1 MRTFTFRLYILL
13 LCGFLSACNDTNPE
27 KNEQN
32 TKASYKVVTTYTGA
46 GSIVPESLNIEAG
59 SSATFE
65 LRPDEGYYLA
75 DATGCHGFLDKE
87 KLNYHVNNVND
98 SCSIDVSFKPLK
110 LSIKINLPEGAS
122 LTLDKSDYFYGD
134 GLSAQLILD
143 ASHKVESITG
153 CQGQLVGEYYQVAK
167 LVESCEISLKTLTPK
182 RTFTDEK
189 SGQQL
194 QVKVL
199 DNAGVIATSS
209 QGIISKDEPNLPAMS
224 NDIVLPFQLLAID
237 IATTPG
243 ADVLVELTY
252 PSAVS
257 EQSRYIK
264 SDGETWYFMPTEFA
278 QLAADKRS
286 IVLHLQDGGYGDSD
300 GVANGIIKDP
310 GGIAELQKIIVQ
322 GIAYEGGSISPNTQ
336 TVSYGDSTIFTLSP
350 DEGFGISDVTGC
362 SGTLTGNTYTTGMVT
377 SACQVSA
384 SFSPHTFNV
393 DASAGEGGGISPS
406 TQTVSYGDSA
416 TFTLVV
422 DEGYE
427 ISGVTG
433 CNGTLTDNTYTT
445 GVITSACQINAS
457 FSQQTFTVDASAGE
471 GGGISPSTQIINYG
485 DTTRFTVTPAVGFS
499 IAEVSGCNGTLVGN
513 VYTTGRITSICQI
526 SANFTQGLLT
536 VTATASAGGSISPST
551 QSVSYGDTASFTVTP
566 DDGFAIAS
574 VSGCGGVL
582 TGNTY
587 TTGIITSACQI
598 SVNFSLGSFDVTSS
612 ALDGYGVSLSSDGES
627 WRELIANGTRL
638 EKRAN
643 STLQQIYIKLDE
655 QVFVTSCEV
664 SNCVI
669 TPFTLLKAYIAQAF
683 STNQAQYSTQLI
695 NEVLGVTADPFISQT
710 TNEMDRV
717 KFASWVTESS
727 LLNVITT
734 SAGDALDSYL
744 DSDAVK
750 QLFPLGKVR
759 QIETVAIEVGEPP
772 SLDEGETAQVF
783 SVATQ
788 QTSEQQGS
796 TSGYLSDYVLQ
807 TSSVDAQRQEVT
819 TDIIYLGFNVGRWRG
834 QLNAETHSLT
844 SVFLLNPTWLFL
856 PEIEKTEIAEK
867 LLVSSTFSQAITLY
881 QSMVSS
887 GDFVSMD
894 DYTALLEQAVLVLPE
909 LANPQLNVISS
920 AATSSY
926 QMSESSSAIH
936 SAKPQHARALQAA
949 QQCQPDLKPK
959 PLISSVLIDPLT
971 FENKSCDETV
981 INSRLA
987 VWYGWADSETLLT
1000 NSFWQELSH
1009 SQMITPKEL
1018 LRVTAE
1024 SSPVTV
1030 EVGKEY
1036 SLYKSHPNRLISK
1049 PGVFNTARG
1058 VSFVFKII
1066 FGMPAVVNNQL
1077 TEKIKAVAKKATE
1090 FKKTYEPVITLSEG
1104 VIASYQLLFEAFET
1118 QLKGPD
1124 SNTALYLGATK
1135 ALNNIQL
1142 GLDILQKVIDTGAN
1156 DDNQFEQ
1163 VDLKALFAEM
1173 KNKIKKR
1180 NNYKVTRHSK
1190 TAIQMAVFYGLL
1202 EFESIDGYVDI
1213 GGIRLPTKAVAYRL
1227 ALYGF
1232 RKASSEEVI
1241 VLEKQLATAG
1251 LSAADIKA
1259 VVNLSAVKIKG
1270 HFAKLLTDPK
1280 FRKAFL
1286 ETLTDVDSIGKGAVA
1301 TLKSLASATLHN
1313 KDEILKAVVTALLES
1328 TANKISSNLIPTIIK
1343 SMGPQKY
1350 AQLILSGADLGVFA
1364 ADLAMK
1370 PDLLK
1375 YTTKACD
1382 DNAEKV
1388 CFAAVAPP
1396 VEILPYVVAVED
1408 TRDNSAVYLLDSS
1421 NALHNSVINN
1431 SEAQHDDHSWPDGK
1445 GVFGSNINY
1454 LAATPINNNN
1464 KNSAILA
1471 LTGAKLSYE
1480 FDAYIAPH
1488 QFEAFQTFIKGMK
1501 AEHRKLEFDWFVH
1514 PYKNQYWQEAL
1525 DDFILERSEV
1535 NALNNNY
1542 VQVQVDA
1549 AEYDCDLNKTGL
1561 LSRKCKDVIIRAKA
1575 SELTNPILKQYVS
1588 TLELVNQQQ
1597 EAALQVDTDN
1607 LAFLSFTKAAKK
1619 ADFAE
1624 VATFSSPG
1632 VRYVSS
1638 NMKLGDATW
1647 QTGVN
1652 VFVVPDYSKHDDS
1665 HLSHQQTFI
1674 NQSTLYYSEPSNAQ
1688 YLGVRLD
1695 RSSSP
1700 YNYFGGDTL
1709 TKDYRIDN
1717 QAYYPVILA
1726 KHQQT
1731 NEIIY
1736 LQHPAV
1742 HVNGA
1747 SEDLIKLHGL
1757 PDGYRAISV
1766 FLYDSVFASY
1776 LNSVDGDFVT
1786 WFKKRRPENHT
1797 LINSAKAQPVA
1808 YNQFA
1813 GQPYLRVDLNNSEI
1827 NRVEITDELNPP
1839 QDTDGDGVA
1848 DEWDSFPQHSRF
1860 AFDSD
1865 GDGMADAWEVLYGFD
1880 PYSTEPDNGKG
1891 ANEDFDEDGY
1901 SNLAEFIKTLTLPAN
1916 YTGYDPTT
1924 KTAQWQQQISPLSI
1938 QPSQTITNLLADFIT
1953 LYGNQQVE
1961 QLTFSWPEQSTL
1973 ALPQATLSAD
1983 RSSLSFTIPASWPNN
1998 TSFTLNL
2005 QAQLSSGEMVVRQV
2019 LADGDATPEIFEYTP
2034 LTLTTLGDGFDG
2046 FDYPI
2051 GNRGLDQS
2059 GNPIPFSEHM
2069 ADELNHSYSQ
2079 NLVTD
2084 NHTRLNLA
2092 TTQWYNAQDVGSFLG
2107 NYGGTLFGGVH
2118 PGEDWNNGAG
2128 ADDAGEVVFAIANG
2142 VITHL
2147 QSTYQSGYQTGGYTM
2162 VIEHTLADGEQVHS
2176 VYTHITAHAEV
2187 TGTLSASTADFH
2199 LQVGDTV
2206 NRGDTI
2212 ARIATGMTAVSP
2224 HLHFELRSIAPGTD
2238 IYPNDNG
2245 IGYYSHDG
2253 KKHASMTAAQIVTA
2267 FNRMKNDEGL
2277 LDPSDFIDFNRS
2289 GVTGRV
2295 NNIVVSHPPK
2305 LGEQFTLIIN
2315 GRNLP
2320 TSVAAAV
2327 HDATCGPLFYI
2338 SSDKVKLDCTPNK
2351 VGKLFVY
2358 VKQTSGGVYLH
2369 GAGNLWLDVAES
2381 ESWVLG
2387 VEFADIHFA
2396 QCVREHVN
2404 SQQVTRLADLTA
2416 LNCSGRGIS
2425 SVAELSHLTGL
2436 VSLNLSHN
2444 TITTINLDGNLA
2456 LSNADLRGN
2465 PFTQVTL
2472 TYLASVTHIADLKY
2486 HNTAPPSG
2494 GTGKLNDTGITW
2506 CADGSTN
2513 NLDCPVSGYK
2523 GQDAE
2528 HGRDALAAKGQL
2540 QKVGGGKG
2548 GFDFTKLDAN
2558 GNPLPESASQW
2569 SCVKDNHT
2577 GLIWEVKTNDG
2588 GLHDKDDRYNW
2599 YNPDSNTNGGHPGYQ
2614 DDDGDIC
2621 YGYNENNEATYC
2633 NTHAYV
2639 ERVNTQGLC
2648 GVSDWRL
2655 PNREELRSIIDYST
2669 THPAIDTNYF
2679 PQTLSGWYWSSSP
2692 YANGNSYAWSVYFYY
2707 GNGGNYSKYYY
2718 KLHVRLVRAGQ

>member
-1 MRTFTFRLYILL
+1 MRPFIYSFCTLL
-13 LCGFLSACNDTNPE
+13 LCGLLSACNDSDPE
-27 KNEQN
+27 TVREN
-32 TKASYKVVTTYTGA
+32 TQPRYEVTTAYTGS
-46 GSIVPESLNIEAG
+46 GSISPESLTVDAG
-59 SSATFE
+59 VSARFE
-65 LRPDEGYYLA
+65 LRPGEGHYVAEVLGCAGTLGEDNQAYY
-75 DATGCHGFLDKE
+75 
-87 KLNYHVNNVND
+87 VSSVND
-98 SCSIDVSFKPLK
+98 NCNIEASFKPLK
-110 LSIKINLPEGAS
+110 LSIKTAASEGAR
-122 LTLDKSDYFYGD
+122 LDLDKSEYFYGD
-134 GLSAQLILD
+134 SLSAQLVLE
-143 ASHKVESITG
+143 AGYKVESITG
-153 CQGQLVGEYYQVAK
+153 CQGQLLGEHFQVAK
-167 LVESCEISLKTLTPK
+167 LTSSCDISLKTLMPRK
-182 RTFTDEK
+182 TFTNNK
-189 SGQQL
+189 SGQLL
-194 QVKVL
+194 QVAVL
-199 DNAGVIATSS
+199 DNTGAIAKSS
-209 QGIISKDEPNLPAMS
+209 QGIIQTSESGLPAMS
-224 NDIVLPFQLLAID
+224 DDIALPFELLAID
-237 IATTPG
+237 IITEPG
-243 ADVLVELTY
+243 SDVLMQITY
-252 PSAVS
+252 PSAFP
-257 EQSRYIK
+257 EQARYIK
-264 SDGETWYFMPTEFA
+264 SDGSNWYFMPVELVQYSNDEHSA
-278 QLAADKRS
+278 VLQLK
-286 IVLHLQDGGYGDSD
+286 DGGYGDSD
-300 GVANGIIKDP
+300 GAINGVIKAL
-310 GGIAELQKIIVQ
+310 GGITAIKHLQVTASAQGKGKITPGTHHV
-322 GIAYEGGSISPNTQ
+322 AYGSRVSFTLTPDEGYTISTVNGCEGVITGNIYTTGVLTKPCHVSASFDLQTFTVEAVVSEGGSILPGTQ
-336 TVSYGDSTIFTLSP
+336 A
-350 DEGFGISDVTGC
+350 VT
-362 SGTLTGNTYTTGMVT
+362 
-377 SACQVSA
+377 
-384 SFSPHTFNV
+384 
-393 DASAGEGGGISPS
+393 
-406 TQTVSYGDSA
+406 
-416 TFTLVV
+416 
-422 DEGYE
+422 
-427 ISGVTG
+427 
-433 CNGTLTDNTYTT
+433 
-445 GVITSACQINAS
+445 
-457 FSQQTFTVDASAGE
+457 
-471 GGGISPSTQIINYG
+471 
-485 DTTRFTVTPAVGFS
+485 
-499 IAEVSGCNGTLVGN
+499 
-513 VYTTGRITSICQI
+513 
-526 SANFTQGLLT
+526 
-536 VTATASAGGSISPST
+536 
-551 QSVSYGDTASFTVTP
+551 YGDTASFTLAP
-566 DDGFAIAS
+566 DEGFEISEAA
-574 VSGCGGVL
+574 GCGGTL
-582 TGNTY
+582 TGSTY
-587 TTGIITSACQI
+587 TTGAITFDCQ
-598 SVNFSLGSFDVTSS
+598 VDAHFRPETFEVTGS
-612 ALDGYGVSLSSDGES
+612 ALEGHDVLLSSDGERWS
-627 WRELIANGTRL
+627 ELLAGGTRL
-638 EKRAN
+638 EKRTGSSA
-643 STLQQIYIKLDE
+643 QQIYIKLDE
-655 QVFVTSCEV
+655 QVFVASCEA

-669 TPFTLLKAYIAQAF
+669 TPFSLLKAYIAQAF
-683 STNQAQYSTQLI
+683 STNQEEYSTQLI
-695 NEVLGVTADPFISQT
+695 NEVLGISSDPFINQT
-710 TNEMDRV
+710 TNEINRSL
-717 KFASWVTESS
+717 FASLVAETS
-727 LLNVITT
+727 LLDVITS

-744 DSDAVK
+744 DHEAVK
-750 QLFPLGKVR
+750 RLFPLGKER
-759 QIETVAIEVGEPP
+759 KIEAVTIEVGDPP
-772 SLDEGETAQVF
+772 NLDEGEIARVF
-783 SVATQ
+783 SIATQ
-788 QTSEQQGS
+788 QVSEHQGS

-807 TSSVDAQRQEVT
+807 TATVDEQTQEVT
-819 TDIIYLGFNVGRWRG
+819 TDVLYFGFNMGRWRG
-834 QLNAETHSLT
+834 QLNAETHTLT
-844 SVFLLNPTWLFL
+844 SAFLLNPTWLFL
-856 PEIEKTEIAEK
+856 PEVEKIEIATK
-867 LLVSSTFSQAITLY
+867 LLNSSPFSQAVALY
-881 QSMVSS
+881 QTMVGS
-887 GDFVSMD
+887 GDFLLMD
-894 DYTALLEQAVLVLPE
+894 EYTELLEQAVMLLPE
-909 LANPQLNVISS
+909 LSDSQLNVLSN
-920 AATSSY
+920 AATSTY
-926 QMSESSSAIH
+926 QMSEPSSAIH
-936 SAKPQHARALQAA
+936 NAKPHDTRALQAS
-949 QQCQPDLKPK
+949 QQCQPDSKPK
-959 PLISSVLIDPLT
+959 PLISGVLLDRLT

-981 INSRLA
+981 LNSRLA
-987 VWYGWADSETLLT
+987 VWYGWADSEALEKH
-1000 NSFWQELSH
+1000 SFWKELSH
-1009 SQMITPKEL
+1009 SQLVTPKEL

-1024 SSPVTV
+1024 SSPVKV

-1058 VSFVFKII
+1058 ASFVFKII

-1077 TEKIKAVAKKATE
+1077 TEKIKDVADKATT

-1124 SNTALYLGATK
+1124 SNTELYLGATK

-1142 GLDILQKVIDTGAN
+1142 GLDILQKVIDTVAN

-1180 NNYKVTRHSK
+1180 NNYKVTRYSK

-1241 VLEKQLATAG
+1241 VLEQQLATAG

-1259 VVNLSAVKIKG
+1259 VVNLSAAKIKG

-1286 ETLTDVDSIGKGAVA
+1286 ETLTDVDSIAKGAVA

-1328 TANKISSNLIPTIIK
+1328 AANKISSNMVPTIIK

-1350 AQLILSGADLGVFA
+1350 AQLILSGADLGAFA

-1382 DNAEKV
+1382 DNAKKV

-1408 TRDNSAVYLLDSS
+1408 TSDDSAVYLLDSS
-1421 NALHNSVINN
+1421 NALHNSIVEHN
-1431 SEAQHDDHSWPDGK
+1431 SQAQHDDHSWPDGK
-1445 GVFGSNINY
+1445 GIFGNNINY
-1454 LAATPINNNN
+1454 LAATPINNNS

-1480 FDAYIAPH
+1480 LDAYIASH

-1514 PYKNQYWQEAL
+1514 PYKNQSWQDAL
-1525 DDFILERSEV
+1525 NDFTLERSKA

-1561 LSRKCKDVIIRAKA
+1561 LSRECKDVIIRAKA

-1588 TLELVNQQQ
+1588 QLERVNRQQKA
-1597 EAALQVDTDN
+1597 ELQINTDN

-1619 ADFAE
+1619 ADFEE

-1652 VFVVPDYSKHDDS
+1652 VFVVPDYSKHNDS
-1665 HLSHQQTFI
+1665 HLSHQQTLI
-1674 NQSTLYYSEPSNAQ
+1674 NQSTLYYSEPNSMQ

-1695 RSSSP
+1695 RSSRP
-1700 YNYFGGDTL
+1700 YNYFGGDIL
-1709 TKDYRIDN
+1709 TTDYRIDN

-1747 SEDLIKLHGL
+1747 SEDLIKLNGL
-1757 PDGYRAISV
+1757 PNGYRVISV

-1786 WFKKRRPENHT
+1786 WFKKRRPENHK
-1797 LINSAKAQPVA
+1797 LINDAKAQPVT

-1813 GQPYLRVDLNNSEI
+1813 GQPYLRVDLNNPDI
-1827 NRVEITDELNPP
+1827 NRVKVTDELTPL

-1860 AFDSD
+1860 AYDSD
-1865 GDGMADAWEVLYGFD
+1865 GDGVADAWEVLYGFD
-1880 PYSTEPDNGKG
+1880 PYSAEPDNGKG
-1891 ANEDFDEDGY
+1891 PSEDFDEDGY
-1901 SNLAEFIKTLTLPAN
+1901 SNLAEFTKTLALPSNLA
-1916 YTGYDPTT
+1916 GYDPTT
-1924 KTAQWQQQISPLSI
+1924 KTAQWHQQNPTLSV
-1938 QPSQTITNLLADFIT
+1938 QSGQANTHLVADFIT
-1953 LYGNQQVE
+1953 LYGEQQVAE
-1961 QLTFSWPEQSTL
+1961 ISFTWPEENAL
-1973 ALPQATLSAD
+1973 ALPQASLSAD
-1983 RSSLSFTIPASWPNN
+1983 GTSWSFTVPASWPDN
-1998 TSFTLNL
+1998 TSLTLNL
-2005 QAQLSSGEMVVRQV
+2005 HAQLTSGELVVYKRPAV
-2019 LADGDATPEIFEYTP
+2019 GGALPEMIEYTP
-2034 LTLTTLGDGFDG
+2034 FVLQVMGTRFDG

-2059 GNPIPFSEHM
+2059 GNPIPFSEQL

-2084 NHTRLNLA
+2084 NHTRHSLA
-2092 TTQWYNAQDVGSFLG
+2092 TTQWRNAQDVGSFLG

-2118 PGEDWNNGAG
+2118 PGEDWNIGAG
-2128 ADDAGEVVFAIANG
+2128 ADDAGEAVFAIANG

-2162 VIEHTLADGEQVHS
+2162 VIEHTQADGQQVHS
-2176 VYTHITAHAEV
+2176 VYTHVTAHTEA
-2187 TGTLSASTADFH
+2187 TGALSTSTAGFH
-2199 LQVGDTV
+2199 LQVGDRV
-2206 NRGDTI
+2206 NRGDAI

-2224 HLHFELRSIAPGTD
+2224 HLHFELRSMAPGTD

-2245 IGYYSHDG
+2245 MGYYSHDG
-2253 KKHASMTAAQIVTA
+2253 KKYASMTAAQIVTA

-2320 TSVAAAV
+2320 TSIAAAV
-2327 HDATCGPLFYI
+2327 HDATCGPLYDI
-2338 SSDKVKLDCTPNK
+2338 SSEQAKLDCIPNK
-2351 VGKLFVY
+2351 AGKLFVY

-2381 ESWVLG
+2381 DSWVLG

-2416 LNCSGRGIS
+2416 LNCSGRGIN

-2436 VSLNLSHN
+2436 VSLNLSN
-2444 TITTINLDGNLA
+2444 NALTSINLDSNLA
-2456 LSNADLRGN
+2456 LSSADLRGN
-2465 PFTQVTL
+2465 PFTQTTL
-2472 TYLASVTHIADLKY
+2472 DYLASMTHVADLKY
-2486 HNTAPPSG
+2486 LNTPPPSG
-2494 GTGKLNDTGITW
+2494 GTGKLNDTGITR
-2506 CADGSTN
+2506 CADGSSN
-2513 NLDCPVSGYK
+2513 NLDCPVTGYK

-2528 HGRDALAAKGQL
+2528 YGRDALAAKGLL
-2540 QKVGGGKG
+2540 QKVGGGNA

-2577 GLIWEVKTNDG
+2577 GLIWEVKTDDG
-2588 GLHDKDDRYNW
+2588 GLHDKDDSYSW
-2599 YNPDSNTNGGHPGYQ
+2599 YEPSNPDYRGIKNTGTCSIENCDSYNFLKQINSTMYCGIGH
-2614 DDDGDIC
+2614 
-2621 YGYNENNEATYC
+2621 
-2633 NTHAYV
+2633 
-2639 ERVNTQGLC
+2639 
-2648 GVSDWRL
+2648 WRL
-2655 PNREELRSIIDYST
+2655 PEPLELESIVHYGFAYTDSVFEKAFFLYGWQDSIWTSVPIVTRGNASGVWCLST
-2669 THPAIDTNYF
+2669 SMGRTMNMCENTPRKIRAVASQI
-2679 PQTLSGWYWSSSP
+2679 Q
-2692 YANGNSYAWSVYFYY
+2692 
-2707 GNGGNYSKYYY
+2707 GGK
-2718 KLHVRLVRAGQ
+2718 